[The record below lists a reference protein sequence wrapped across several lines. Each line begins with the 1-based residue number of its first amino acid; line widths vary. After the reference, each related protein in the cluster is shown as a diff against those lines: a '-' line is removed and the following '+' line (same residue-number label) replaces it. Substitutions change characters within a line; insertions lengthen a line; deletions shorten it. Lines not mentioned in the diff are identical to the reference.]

1 MLFLVRDH
9 NRNAGVVGH
18 GGSIA
23 ALPIWGVRRCPD
35 PTPRRLPLLQ
45 RLVQHGVWM
54 LLCPSAGNGGRL
66 GLFERLRGSRPGLR
80 ALLRPAVL
88 GLGQAR
94 WQGLE
99 RSGGV
104 IVRVFSLTE
113 LRKMQTLKKEHG
125 PVDTSS
131 NGSKIMVLKSTLAE
145 VSEEL
150 SANVEMLLT
159 EVSGKSKSSACRRK
173 REFIPDEKK
182 DAMYWEKRR
191 KNNEAAKRSREKRRL
206 NDLVLENK
214 LIALGE
220 ENTTLKAELLSLKLK
235 FGLISSAAYAQEIQ
249 KLGSATAAYFQ
260 DYQSP
265 KSNINSFVDE
275 HEPSI
280 VGSSCISVIKHSP
293 QSSMSDV
300 SETSTVEHTQPS
312 RIQSN
317 CRSPENKF
325 QIIKQEPVEL
335 ERETRDDR
343 SSQKA
348 SIYPHYMGATINMY
362 SHSPPLFQVNRF
374 SGNSPRTSETD
385 DNAVVKSFNG
395 EDEQQVPKGPIHSP
409 AEHKNIRA
417 TVKVPEVNSSAL
429 PHKLRI
435 KAKAM
440 QVKVEAVDN
449 DYDAAQKLSSPID
462 MSSKRHAE
470 LEKHT
475 AQNLVHSSLTPFSVQ
490 VTNIQDWSLKPELW
504 HQKELNVKI
513 QSGCKTGVVEIKD
526 NIYNVSESENLY
538 LKQGIANLSAETE
551 QAALGN

>member
-1 MLFLVRDH
+1 
-9 NRNAGVVGH
+9 
-18 GGSIA
+18 I
-23 ALPIWGVRRCPD
+23 
-35 PTPRRLPLLQ
+35 Q
-45 RLVQHGVWM
+45 
-54 LLCPSAGNGGRL
+54 
-66 GLFERLRGSRPGLR
+66 
-80 ALLRPAVL
+80 
-88 GLGQAR
+88 
-94 WQGLE
+94 
-99 RSGGV
+99 
-104 IVRVFSLTE
+104 
-113 LRKMQTLKKEHG
+113 LRKMQTLKKEDG

-131 NGSKIMVLKSTLAE
+131 NGDKILVLKSTLAE

-159 EVSGKSKSSACRRK
+159 EASGKSKSSALRRK

-235 FGLISSAAYAQEIQ
+235 FGLITSAAYAQEIQ

-260 DYQSP
+260 EYQSP

-280 VGSSCISVIKHSP
+280 VGSSYISVIKHSP
-293 QSSMSDV
+293 QSSMSHM
-300 SETSTVEHTQPS
+300 SEISSLEHTQS
-312 RIQSN
+312 SCMRNN

-335 ERETRDDR
+335 ERETRDYR

-348 SIYPHYMGATINMY
+348 SVYPQYMGTTFNMY
-362 SHSPPLFQVNRF
+362 SHSPPLFQVNKF
-374 SGNSPRTSETD
+374 SSNSPRTSETD
-385 DNAVVKSFNG
+385 DNAVGKSSNG
-395 EDEQQVPKGPIHSP
+395 EDEQQVPKGPIHSS

-417 TVKVPEVNSSAL
+417 TVKFTEVNSSAL

-435 KAKAM
+435 KATAM
-440 QVKVEAVDN
+440 QVKVKAVDN

-462 MSSKRHAE
+462 MSSIRHAE
-470 LEKHT
+470 LKKHT

-490 VTNIQDWSLKPELW
+490 VTNIQDWSFKPELW
-504 HQKELNVKI
+504 HQKELNVRI
-513 QSGCKTGVVEIKD
+513 QSDCKAEIVEIKD
-526 NIYNVSESENLY
+526 SIFSVSKSKKLY
-538 LKQGIANLSAETE
+538 LKQGMANLSAEVAFLKRIITT
-551 QAALGN
+551 QQISASDSD

>member
-1 MLFLVRDH
+1 M
-9 NRNAGVVGH
+9 
-18 GGSIA
+18 
-23 ALPIWGVRRCPD
+23 
-35 PTPRRLPLLQ
+35 Q
-45 RLVQHGVWM
+45 
-54 LLCPSAGNGGRL
+54 
-66 GLFERLRGSRPGLR
+66 
-80 ALLRPAVL
+80 
-88 GLGQAR
+88 
-94 WQGLE
+94 
-99 RSGGV
+99 
-104 IVRVFSLTE
+104 

-131 NGSKIMVLKSTLAE
+131 NVDKIIVLKSTLAE

-150 SANVEMLLT
+150 STNEEILLT
-159 EVSGKSKSSACRRK
+159 EASSGKSKSSACRRK

-220 ENTTLKAELLSLKLK
+220 ENATLKAELLSLKLK
-235 FGLISSAAYAQEIQ
+235 FGLITSVAYAQEIQ
-249 KLGSATAAYFQ
+249 KLSSSTAVYFQ
-260 DYQSP
+260 DYQSS

-280 VGSSCISVIKHSP
+280 VGSSCISVIKHF
-293 QSSMSDV
+293 QSSVSDMSEI
-300 SETSTVEHTQPS
+300 SSVEHTQS
-312 RIQSN
+312 SCMQNN

-325 QIIKQEPVEL
+325 QIIKQEPMEL
-335 ERETRDDR
+335 EREPRDDR

-348 SIYPHYMGATINMY
+348 SIYPHYMGTTFNMY
-362 SHSPPLFQVNRF
+362 SHSPPLFQVNR
-374 SGNSPRTSETD
+374 SSSNSPRTSETD
-385 DNAVVKSFNG
+385 DSAVGKSSDG

-409 AEHKNIRA
+409 VEHKIICA

-462 MSSKRHAE
+462 MSSKRHVE

-475 AQNLVHSSLTPFSVQ
+475 AQNMVHSSHTPFSVQ

-504 HQKELNVKI
+504 HQKELNVRI
-513 QSGCKTGVVEIKD
+513 QSGCKTEIVEIKD
-526 NIYNVSESENLY
+526 SIFSASESENLY
-538 LKQGIANLSAETE
+538 LKQGITNLSAEVASLKRLITT
-551 QAALGN
+551 QQISASDSG

>member
-1 MLFLVRDH
+1 M
-9 NRNAGVVGH
+9 
-18 GGSIA
+18 
-23 ALPIWGVRRCPD
+23 
-35 PTPRRLPLLQ
+35 Q
-45 RLVQHGVWM
+45 
-54 LLCPSAGNGGRL
+54 
-66 GLFERLRGSRPGLR
+66 
-80 ALLRPAVL
+80 
-88 GLGQAR
+88 
-94 WQGLE
+94 
-99 RSGGV
+99 
-104 IVRVFSLTE
+104 

-125 PVDTSS
+125 PVDTK
-131 NGSKIMVLKSTLAE
+131 GDKIMVLKSTLAE
-145 VSEEL
+145 VPEEL

-159 EVSGKSKSSACRRK
+159 EASGKSKSSACRRK

-220 ENTTLKAELLSLKLK
+220 ENATLKAELLSLKLK

-249 KLGSATAAYFQ
+249 KLSSSTTVYFQ
-260 DYQSP
+260 DYQSS

-293 QSSMSDV
+293 QSSMSDM
-300 SETSTVEHTQPS
+300 SEKSSLEHTQS
-312 RIQSN
+312 SCMRNN

-335 ERETRDDR
+335 ERDTRDD

-348 SIYPHYMGATINMY
+348 SIYPHYKGTTFNRY
-362 SHSPPLFQVNRF
+362 SHSPPLLQVNR
-374 SGNSPRTSETD
+374 SSSNSPRTSETV
-385 DNAVVKSFNG
+385 DNAVGKSSDG

-409 AEHKNIRA
+409 VEHKNICA
-417 TVKVPEVNSSAL
+417 TVPEVNSSAL

-449 DYDAAQKLSSPID
+449 DYDAAQKLSSPIA

-490 VTNIQDWSLKPELW
+490 VTNIQDWSFKPELW
-504 HQKELNVKI
+504 HQKELNVRI
-513 QSGCKTGVVEIKD
+513 QSGCEAEIVEIKD
-526 NIYNVSESENLY
+526 SIFGVSESEKLY
-538 LKQGIANLSAETE
+538 LKRGMANLSAEVAFLKRIITT
-551 QAALGN
+551 QQISASDSG